1 MVTIDAKH
9 IQKLGSATQLR
20 LRRTRDH
27 NQHTMSSVPN
37 TAVMPVDPGLPE
49 VDACE

>member
-9 IQKLGSATQLR
+9 IQKLGSAAQ
-20 LRRTRDH
+20 RRPRRMREH

-37 TAVMPVDPGLPE
+37 TAVMPVDPKLPE
-49 VDACE
+49 VDADE